1 MTCTPIQGEVVL
13 SIRRKMPSME
23 SMPPPSTGGGQQ
35 QFHPQQQQQGGAPLV
50 GGLDDQRFPEAPK
63 GVRDVLINRPN
74 EQTSF
79 GFVLQSNTL
88 RAGCMICEY
97 RISAKIKLL
106 SFVSHV
112 YSVYNQ

>member
-1 MTCTPIQGEVVL
+1 MSMSVYSHSLLQGEVVL

-23 SMPPPSTGGGQQ
+23 AMPPPSTGGQ
-35 QFHPQQQQQGGAPLV
+35 QFQDQQGGH
-50 GGLDDQRFPEAPK
+50 DDQRYSDLPK
-63 GVRDVLINRPN
+63 GVRDVIINRPN

-97 RISAKIKLL
+97 VLEKR
-106 SFVSHV
+106 
-112 YSVYNQ
+112 